1 MAFEKVVAA
10 FDNADHAENAVRSLV
25 SAGIPK
31 EDISVMHNDIVGDT
45 TTTTKPGLWKRLL
58 GADIE
63 HHEASVYSDSVQK
76 GGTVVSARVPD
87 HRIDEATD
95 ILHGHNPVDV
105 PERATS
111 LGLSTTP
118 VAPRVDSNLDK
129 DEVIR
134 LAEEQLEVGKRQVE
148 TGTTRVRRFVTQKEV
163 AADVTLHEEHAEV
176 MRRAVTDPG
185 YITDI
190 DWSDKTVEV
199 RETAEEAVVS
209 KTAHV
214 AEELVVRKG
223 GSDHVETIHE
233 TVRRQQA
240 EVERIAAGEPR
251 RA

>member
-31 EDISVMHNDIVGDT
+31 QDISVLHNEVVGDT
-45 TTTTKPGLWKRLL
+45 TTTKQPGLWKRLL
-58 GADIE
+58 GSDIE

-87 HRIDEATD
+87 HKIDEATD

-105 PERATS
+105 PERAQT
-111 LGLSTTP
+111 LGLNTTP
-118 VAPRVDSNLDK
+118 APRTNGQLDK

-134 LAEEQLEVGKRQVE
+134 LAEEQLEVGKRQIE

-185 YITDI
+185 YISDI

-199 RETAEEAVVS
+199 RETAEEAVVN

-251 RA
+251 R